1 MKLAARGE
9 DPLLPDAMVLSE
21 MARTSLEILDC
32 DLDGFF
38 LVIEGGAVDWAMH
51 GNQFGRMIEE
61 YAAFDDA
68 VREVDRFLSV
78 PRERGA
84 TWANTLVIVTADHD
98 HLLLGPDSGTV
109 AFQELAGN
117 GAGKMAGYRWH
128 SDGHSNRLVPLFVRG
143 PGSAQLLL
151 QADEIDAATMN
162 VNGEER
168 GWSRALHAAAGGGA
182 RDHGAAWS
190 AGERDALKRAC
201 AWAVRGSLRCGGDQG
216 WACGPSASSLFRQ
229 RLRPCASL
237 PGSAASQAS

>member
-1 MKLAARGE
+1 M
-9 DPLLPDAMVLSE
+9 
-21 MARTSLEILDC
+21 
-32 DLDGFF
+32 
-38 LVIEGGAVDWAMH
+38 GAGH
-51 GNQFGRMIEE
+51 EE

-68 VREVDRFLSV
+68 VREVDRLLSV

-143 PGSAQLLL
+143 PGSAQLLS
-151 QADEIDAATMN
+151 QADEIDAATIN

-168 GWSRALHAAAGGGA
+168 EVGRGRYMQQPEVGHVIMELLGVRA
-182 RDHGAAWS
+182 S
-190 AGERDALKRAC
+190 
-201 AWAVRGSLRCGGDQG
+201 VT
-216 WACGPSASSLFRQ
+216 P
-229 RLRPCASL
+229 
-237 PGSAASQAS
+237 